1 MKSREVNKSTIFY
14 KEGKTMADK
23 YSELGREIYANI
35 GGPNN
40 VKSMYNCMTR
50 LRIKIRDNSKV
61 DIQGLKDIDGV
72 LGVVNADTL
81 EIVLGSG
88 VNAKVAQDMVS
99 QVGVKENEEF
109 PTSTYQSEK
118 SEVQA
123 KAAEVHAQHKAQ
135 LKQTWW
141 RKALGHISAIFIPL
155 IPAFIGAGLIS
166 GVAGILRNMLTA
178 KMLPGSWNLGVTILS
193 MIASALFAYLNIYVG
208 INTAKEFGATPALG
222 GIIGGVVL
230 LPGIAAPVTIPNVLD
245 GKPLAAGQG
254 GIIGVLL
261 AVWLLSYVEKWFH
274 KHIPDSVDI
283 IFTPF
288 FTVLIMGL
296 FTVFAIMPIAG
307 WISNSLVGGI
317 NWVLDVGG
325 PVAGFI
331 LGLFF
336 LPMVMLGLHQILTPI
351 HLSMIQKM
359 GYTPLLPILAMAGA
373 GQVGAAIALWAKCR
387 KNKDLVRLIK
397 GALPVGIL
405 GVGEPLI
412 YGVTLPLG
420 RPFITACV
428 GGGIGG
434 AVVAAF
440 GHVGSIAIGPSGV
453 ALIPLI
459 ANNMWWAYCIGLLSA
474 YAGGFV
480 ATYFW
485 GVPKDAIKGKVENPT
500 PEVSERRAAEKHADN
515 LNMPSEKV
523 EISFEA
529 PVSGDLEKIEE
540 VKDDVFSQKMLGDG
554 FAIDPSN
561 GTVVAPVD
569 GKIDTVMNTKHAI
582 TLKTSKG
589 NLDVLMHLGLDT
601 VELKGAP
608 FEIDVKPGDLVNA
621 GEKIGTMD
629 IAAIKKAG
637 KDPVVL
643 TIIAN
648 MDHIDQVSKVEDS
661 PVKAGQVVFKA
672 MTK

>member
-1 MKSREVNKSTIFY
+1 
-14 KEGKTMADK
+14 MADK
-23 YSELGREIYANI
+23 YSTLGREIYANI

-40 VKSMYNCMTR
+40 VESMYHCMTR

-61 DIQGLKDIDGV
+61 DIAGLKNIDGV
-72 LGVVNADTL
+72 LGVVDADTL

-109 PTSTYQSEK
+109 PTNVTNDYQSEK
-118 SEVQA
+118 YEVQA

-166 GVAGILRNMLTA
+166 GVAGILKNMLTV
-178 KMLPGSWNLGVTILS
+178 KMLPASWALGVTILS
-193 MIASALFAYLNIYVG
+193 MISSALFSYLNIYVG
-208 INTAKEFGATPALG
+208 INTAKEFGATPGLG

-230 LPGIAAPVTIPNVLD
+230 LPGIVAPVTIPNFLD

-254 GIIGVLL
+254 GIIGVLF
-261 AVWLLSYVEKWFH
+261 AVWILSYVEKWFH
-274 KHIPDSVDI
+274 KHIADSVDI

-288 FTVLIMGL
+288 LTVLIMGL
-296 FTVFAIMPIAG
+296 FTVFVVMPIAG
-307 WISNSLVGGI
+307 WISNSLVGAI
-317 NWVLDVGG
+317 NWVLNVGG
-325 PVAGFI
+325 PVAGFL

-351 HLSMIQKM
+351 HLEMIQKM

-373 GQVGAAIALWAKCR
+373 GQVGAAIALWVKCR
-387 KNKDLVRLIK
+387 KNKELVRLIK

-420 RPFITACV
+420 RPFITACI

-434 AVVAAF
+434 AVVASF
-440 GHVGSIAIGPSGV
+440 GHVGAIAIGPSGV

-459 ANNMWWAYCIGLLSA
+459 ANNMWWGYVIGLLCA

-485 GVPKDAIKGKVENPT
+485 GVPKTAMEGEVKQPT
-500 PEVSERRAAEKHADN
+500 QAVKERRNAEAKADN

-523 EISFEA
+523 EVAFEA
-529 PVSGDLEKIEE
+529 PVTGKFQKLED
-540 VKDDVFSQKMLGDG
+540 VKDDVFSKKMLGDG

-561 GTVVAPVD
+561 GKIVAPVD
-569 GKIDTVMNTKHAI
+569 GTIDSVMDTKHAV
-582 TLKTSKG
+582 TLKTNKG
-589 NLDVLMHLGLDT
+589 HLDVLMHLGLDT
-601 VELKGAP
+601 VELKGKP
-608 FEIDVKPGDLVNA
+608 FIINVKPGDKVKA
-621 GEKIGTMD
+621 GTQIGSMD
-629 IAAIKKAG
+629 IKAIKEAG
-637 KDPVVL
+637 KEPVVL

-648 MDHIDQVSKVEDS
+648 MDHVDHVVRMSDGEVE
-661 PVKAGQVVFKA
+661 AGKDVFHVV
-672 MTK
+672 TK

>member
-1 MKSREVNKSTIFY
+1 
-14 KEGKTMADK
+14 MADK
-23 YSELGREIYANI
+23 YSTLGREIYANI

-40 VKSMYNCMTR
+40 VESMYHCMTR

-61 DIQGLKDIDGV
+61 DIAGLKNIDGV
-72 LGVVNADTL
+72 LGVVDADTL

-109 PTSTYQSEK
+109 PTNVTNDYQSEK
-118 SEVQA
+118 SEVQS
-123 KAAEVHAQHKAQ
+123 KAAEVHAQHKAK

-166 GVAGILRNMLTA
+166 GVAGILKNMLTV
-178 KMLPGSWNLGVTILS
+178 KMFPASWALGVTILS
-193 MIASALFAYLNIYVG
+193 MISSALFSYLNIYVG
-208 INTAKEFGATPALG
+208 INTAKEFGATPGLG

-230 LPGIAAPVTIPNVLD
+230 LPGIVAPVTIPNFLD

-254 GIIGVLL
+254 GIIGVLF
-261 AVWLLSYVEKWFH
+261 AVWILSYVEKWFH
-274 KHIPDSVDI
+274 KHIADSVDI

-288 FTVLIMGL
+288 LTVLIMGL
-296 FTVFAIMPIAG
+296 FTVFVVMPIAG
-307 WISNSLVGGI
+307 WISNSLVGAI
-317 NWVLDVGG
+317 NWVLNVGG
-325 PVAGFI
+325 PVAGFL

-351 HLSMIQKM
+351 HLEMIQKI

-373 GQVGAAIALWAKCR
+373 GQVGAAIALWVKCR
-387 KNKDLVRLIK
+387 KNKELVRLIK

-420 RPFITACV
+420 RPFITACI

-434 AVVAAF
+434 AVVASF
-440 GHVGSIAIGPSGV
+440 GHVGAIAIGPSGV

-459 ANNMWWAYCIGLLSA
+459 ANNMWWGYVIGLLCA

-485 GVPKDAIKGKVENPT
+485 GVPKTAMEGEVKKPT
-500 PEVSERRAAEKHADN
+500 QAVKERRNAETKADN
-515 LNMPSEKV
+515 LNMHSEKV
-523 EISFEA
+523 EVAFEA
-529 PVSGDLEKIEE
+529 PVTGKLQKLED
-540 VKDDVFSQKMLGDG
+540 VKDDVFSKKMLGDG

-561 GTVVAPVD
+561 GKIVAPVD
-569 GKIDTVMNTKHAI
+569 GTIDSVMDTKHAI
-582 TLKTSKG
+582 TLKTNKG
-589 NLDVLMHLGLDT
+589 HLDVLMHLGLDT
-601 VELKGAP
+601 VELKGKP
-608 FEIDVKPGDLVNA
+608 FIINVKPGDKVKA
-621 GEKIGTMD
+621 GTQIGSMD
-629 IAAIKKAG
+629 IKAIKEAG
-637 KDPVVL
+637 KEPVVL

-648 MDHIDQVSKVEDS
+648 MDYVDHVVRMSDGEVE
-661 PVKAGQVVFKA
+661 AGKDVFHVI
-672 MTK
+672 TK

>member
-1 MKSREVNKSTIFY
+1 
-14 KEGKTMADK
+14 MADK
-23 YSELGREIYANI
+23 YSTLGREIYANI

-40 VKSMYNCMTR
+40 VESMYHCMTR

-61 DIQGLKDIDGV
+61 DIAGLKNIDGV
-72 LGVVNADTL
+72 LGVVDADTL

-99 QVGVKENEEF
+99 QVGVKEDEEF
-109 PTSTYQSEK
+109 PTNVTNDYQSEK

-141 RKALGHISAIFIPL
+141 RKALDHISAIFIPL

-166 GVAGILRNMLTA
+166 GVAGILKNMLTV
-178 KMLPGSWNLGVTILS
+178 KMFPASWALGVTILS
-193 MIASALFAYLNIYVG
+193 MISSALFSYLNIYVG
-208 INTAKEFGATPALG
+208 INTAKEFGATPGLG

-230 LPGIAAPVTIPNVLD
+230 LPGIVAPVTIPNFLD

-254 GIIGVLL
+254 GIIGVLF
-261 AVWLLSYVEKWFH
+261 AVWILSYVEKWFH
-274 KHIPDSVDI
+274 KHIADSVDI

-288 FTVLIMGL
+288 LTVLIMGL
-296 FTVFAIMPIAG
+296 FTVFVVMPIAG
-307 WISNSLVGGI
+307 WISNSLVGAI
-317 NWVLDVGG
+317 NWVLNVGG
-325 PVAGFI
+325 PVAGFL

-351 HLSMIQKM
+351 HLEMIQKI

-373 GQVGAAIALWAKCR
+373 GQVGAAIALWVKCR
-387 KNKDLVRLIK
+387 KNKELVRLIK

-420 RPFITACV
+420 RPFITACI

-434 AVVAAF
+434 AAVASF
-440 GHVGSIAIGPSGV
+440 GHVGAIAIGPSGV

-459 ANNMWWAYCIGLLSA
+459 ANNMWWGYVIGLLCA

-485 GVPKDAIKGKVENPT
+485 GVPKTAMEGEVKKPT
-500 PEVSERRAAEKHADN
+500 QAVKERRNAETKADN

-523 EISFEA
+523 EVAFEA
-529 PVSGDLEKIEE
+529 PVTGKLQKLED
-540 VKDDVFSQKMLGDG
+540 VKDDVFSKKMLGDG

-561 GTVVAPVD
+561 GKIVAPVD
-569 GKIDTVMNTKHAI
+569 GTIDSVMDTKHAI
-582 TLKTSKG
+582 TLKTNKG
-589 NLDVLMHLGLDT
+589 HLDVLMHLGLDT
-601 VELKGAP
+601 VELKGKP
-608 FEIDVKPGDLVNA
+608 FIINVKPGDKVKA
-621 GEKIGTMD
+621 GTQIGSMD
-629 IAAIKKAG
+629 IKAIKEAG
-637 KDPVVL
+637 KEPVVL

-648 MDHIDQVSKVEDS
+648 MDYVDHVVRMSDGEVE
-661 PVKAGQVVFKA
+661 AGKDVFHVI
-672 MTK
+672 TK

>member
-1 MKSREVNKSTIFY
+1 
-14 KEGKTMADK
+14 MADK
-23 YSELGREIYANI
+23 YSTLGREIYANI

-40 VKSMYNCMTR
+40 VESMYHCMTR

-61 DIQGLKDIDGV
+61 DIAGLKNIDGV
-72 LGVVNADTL
+72 LGVVDADTL

-99 QVGVKENEEF
+99 QVGVKEDEKF
-109 PTSTYQSEK
+109 PTNVTNDYQSEK

-141 RKALGHISAIFIPL
+141 RKALDHISAIFIPL

-166 GVAGILRNMLTA
+166 GVAGILKNMLTV
-178 KMLPGSWNLGVTILS
+178 KMFPASWALGVTILS
-193 MIASALFAYLNIYVG
+193 MISSALFSYLNIYVG
-208 INTAKEFGATPALG
+208 INTAKEFGATPGLG

-230 LPGIAAPVTIPNVLD
+230 LPGIVAPVTIPNFLD

-254 GIIGVLL
+254 GIIGVLF
-261 AVWLLSYVEKWFH
+261 AVWILSYVEKWFH
-274 KHIPDSVDI
+274 KHIADSVDI

-288 FTVLIMGL
+288 LTVLIMGL
-296 FTVFAIMPIAG
+296 FTVFVVMPIAG
-307 WISNSLVGGI
+307 WISNSLVGAI
-317 NWVLDVGG
+317 NWVLNVGG
-325 PVAGFI
+325 PVAGFL

-351 HLSMIQKM
+351 HLEMIQKI

-373 GQVGAAIALWAKCR
+373 GQVGAAIALWVKCR
-387 KNKDLVRLIK
+387 KNKELVRLIK

-420 RPFITACV
+420 RPFITACI

-434 AVVAAF
+434 AVVASF
-440 GHVGSIAIGPSGV
+440 GHVGAIAIGPSGV

-459 ANNMWWAYCIGLLSA
+459 ANNMWWGYVIGLLCA

-485 GVPKDAIKGKVENPT
+485 GVPKTAMEGEVKKPT
-500 PEVSERRAAEKHADN
+500 QAVKERRNAETKADN
-515 LNMPSEKV
+515 LNMHSEKV
-523 EISFEA
+523 EVAFEA
-529 PVSGDLEKIEE
+529 PVTGKLQKLED
-540 VKDDVFSQKMLGDG
+540 VKDDVFSKKMLGDG

-561 GTVVAPVD
+561 GKIVAPVD
-569 GKIDTVMNTKHAI
+569 GTIDSVMDTKHAI
-582 TLKTSKG
+582 TLKTNKG
-589 NLDVLMHLGLDT
+589 HLDVLMHLGLDT
-601 VELKGAP
+601 VELKGKP
-608 FEIDVKPGDLVNA
+608 FIINVKPGDKVKT
-621 GEKIGTMD
+621 GTQIGSMD
-629 IAAIKKAG
+629 IKAIKEAG
-637 KDPVVL
+637 KEPVVL

-648 MDHIDQVSKVEDS
+648 MDYVDHVVRMSDGEVE
-661 PVKAGQVVFKA
+661 AGKDVFHVI
-672 MTK
+672 TK

>member
-1 MKSREVNKSTIFY
+1 
-14 KEGKTMADK
+14 MADK
-23 YSELGREIYANI
+23 YSTLGREIYANI

-40 VKSMYNCMTR
+40 VESMYHCMTR

-61 DIQGLKDIDGV
+61 DIAGLKNIDGV
-72 LGVVNADTL
+72 LGVVDADTL

-109 PTSTYQSEK
+109 PTNVTNDYQSEK

-166 GVAGILRNMLTA
+166 GVAGILKNMLTV
-178 KMLPGSWNLGVTILS
+178 KMLPASWALGVTILS
-193 MIASALFAYLNIYVG
+193 MISSALFSYLNIYVG
-208 INTAKEFGATPALG
+208 INTAKEFGATPGLG

-230 LPGIAAPVTIPNVLD
+230 LPGIVAPVTIPNFLD

-254 GIIGVLL
+254 GIIGVLF
-261 AVWLLSYVEKWFH
+261 AVWILSYVEKWFH
-274 KHIPDSVDI
+274 KHIADSVDI

-288 FTVLIMGL
+288 LTVLIMGL
-296 FTVFAIMPIAG
+296 FTVFVVMPIAG
-307 WISNSLVGGI
+307 WISNSLVGAI
-317 NWVLDVGG
+317 NWVLNVGG
-325 PVAGFI
+325 PVAGFL

-351 HLSMIQKM
+351 HLEMIQKI

-373 GQVGAAIALWAKCR
+373 GQVGAAIALWVKCR
-387 KNKDLVRLIK
+387 KNKELVRLIK

-420 RPFITACV
+420 RPFITACI

-434 AVVAAF
+434 AVVASF
-440 GHVGSIAIGPSGV
+440 GHVGAIAIGPSGV

-459 ANNMWWAYCIGLLSA
+459 ANNMWWGYVIGLLCA

-485 GVPKDAIKGKVENPT
+485 GVPKTAMEGEVKKPT
-500 PEVSERRAAEKHADN
+500 QAVKEKRRNAETKADN

-523 EISFEA
+523 EVAFEA
-529 PVSGDLEKIEE
+529 PVTGKLQKLED
-540 VKDDVFSQKMLGDG
+540 VKDDVFSKKMLGDG

-561 GTVVAPVD
+561 GKIVAPVD
-569 GKIDTVMNTKHAI
+569 GTIDSVMDTKHAI
-582 TLKTSKG
+582 TLKTNKG
-589 NLDVLMHLGLDT
+589 HLDVLMHLGLDT
-601 VELKGAP
+601 VELKGKP
-608 FEIDVKPGDLVNA
+608 FIINVKPGDKVKA
-621 GEKIGTMD
+621 GTQIGSMD
-629 IAAIKKAG
+629 IKAIKEAG
-637 KDPVVL
+637 KEPVVL

-648 MDHIDQVSKVEDS
+648 MDHVDHVVRMSDGEVE
-661 PVKAGQVVFKA
+661 AGKDVFHVI
-672 MTK
+672 TK

>member
-1 MKSREVNKSTIFY
+1 
-14 KEGKTMADK
+14 MADK
-23 YSELGREIYANI
+23 YSTLGQEIYANI

-40 VKSMYNCMTR
+40 VESMYHCMTR

-61 DIQGLKDIDGV
+61 DIAGLKNIDGV
-72 LGVVNADTL
+72 LGVVDADTL

-109 PTSTYQSEK
+109 PTNVTSDYQSEK

-166 GVAGILRNMLTA
+166 GVAGILKNMLTV
-178 KMLPGSWNLGVTILS
+178 KMLPASWALGVTILS
-193 MIASALFAYLNIYVG
+193 MISSALFSYLNIYVG
-208 INTAKEFGATPALG
+208 INTAKEFGATPGLG

-230 LPGIAAPVTIPNVLD
+230 LPGIVAPVTIPNFLD

-254 GIIGVLL
+254 GIIGVLF
-261 AVWLLSYVEKWFH
+261 AVWILSYVEKWFH
-274 KHIPDSVDI
+274 KHIADSVDI

-288 FTVLIMGL
+288 LTVLIMGL
-296 FTVFAIMPIAG
+296 FTVFVVMPIAG
-307 WISNSLVGGI
+307 WISNSLVGAI
-317 NWVLDVGG
+317 NWVLNVGG
-325 PVAGFI
+325 PVAGFL

-351 HLSMIQKM
+351 HLEMIQKM

-373 GQVGAAIALWAKCR
+373 GQVGAAIALWVKCR
-387 KNKDLVRLIK
+387 KNKELVRLIK

-420 RPFITACV
+420 RPFITACI

-434 AVVAAF
+434 AVVASF
-440 GHVGSIAIGPSGV
+440 GHVGAIAIGPSGV

-459 ANNMWWAYCIGLLSA
+459 ANNMWWGYVIGLLCA

-485 GVPKDAIKGKVENPT
+485 GVPKTAMEGEVKQPTQAVE
-500 PEVSERRAAEKHADN
+500 ERRNTEAKADN

-523 EISFEA
+523 EVTFEA
-529 PVSGDLEKIEE
+529 PVTGKLQKLED
-540 VKDDVFSQKMLGDG
+540 VKDDVFSKKMLGDG

-561 GTVVAPVD
+561 GKIIAPID
-569 GKIDTVMNTKHAI
+569 GTIDSVMDTKHAI
-582 TLKTSKG
+582 TLKTNKG
-589 NLDVLMHLGLDT
+589 HLDVLMHLGLDT
-601 VELKGAP
+601 VELKGKP
-608 FEIDVKPGDLVNA
+608 FIINVKPGHKVKA
-621 GEKIGTMD
+621 GTQIGSMD
-629 IAAIKKAG
+629 IKAIKEAG
-637 KDPVVL
+637 KEPVVL

-648 MDHIDQVSKVEDS
+648 MDHVDHVVRMSDGEVE
-661 PVKAGQVVFKA
+661 AGKDVFHVI
-672 MTK
+672 TK

>member
-1 MKSREVNKSTIFY
+1 
-14 KEGKTMADK
+14 MADK
-23 YSELGREIYANI
+23 YSTLGQEIYANI

-40 VKSMYNCMTR
+40 VESMYHCMTR

-61 DIQGLKDIDGV
+61 DIAGLKNIDGV
-72 LGVVNADTL
+72 LGVVDADTL

-109 PTSTYQSEK
+109 PTNVTNDYQSEK

-166 GVAGILRNMLTA
+166 GVAGILKNMLTV
-178 KMLPGSWNLGVTILS
+178 KMLPASWALGVTILS
-193 MIASALFAYLNIYVG
+193 MISSALFSYLNIYVG
-208 INTAKEFGATPALG
+208 INTAKEFGATPGLG

-230 LPGIAAPVTIPNVLD
+230 LPGIVAPVTIPNFLD

-254 GIIGVLL
+254 GIIGVLF
-261 AVWLLSYVEKWFH
+261 AVWILSYVEKWFH
-274 KHIPDSVDI
+274 KHIADSVDI

-288 FTVLIMGL
+288 LTVLIMGL
-296 FTVFAIMPIAG
+296 FTVFVVMPIAG
-307 WISNSLVGGI
+307 WISNSLVGAI
-317 NWVLDVGG
+317 NWVLNVGG
-325 PVAGFI
+325 PVAGFL

-351 HLSMIQKM
+351 HLEMIQKM

-373 GQVGAAIALWAKCR
+373 GQVGAAIALWVKCR
-387 KNKDLVRLIK
+387 KNKELVRLIK

-420 RPFITACV
+420 RPFITACI

-434 AVVAAF
+434 AVVASF
-440 GHVGSIAIGPSGV
+440 GHVGAIAIGPSGV

-459 ANNMWWAYCIGLLSA
+459 ANNMWWGYVIGLLCA

-485 GVPKDAIKGKVENPT
+485 GVPKTAMEGEVKQPTQAVE
-500 PEVSERRAAEKHADN
+500 ERRNTEAKADN

-523 EISFEA
+523 EVTFEA
-529 PVSGDLEKIEE
+529 PVTGKLQKLED
-540 VKDDVFSQKMLGDG
+540 VKDDVFSKKMLGDG

-561 GTVVAPVD
+561 GKIIAPID
-569 GKIDTVMNTKHAI
+569 GTIDSVMDTKHAI
-582 TLKTSKG
+582 TLKTNKG
-589 NLDVLMHLGLDT
+589 HLDVLMHLGLDT
-601 VELKGAP
+601 VELKGKP
-608 FEIDVKPGDLVNA
+608 FIINVKPGDKVKA
-621 GEKIGTMD
+621 GTQIGPMD
-629 IAAIKKAG
+629 IKAIKEAG
-637 KDPVVL
+637 KEPVVL

-648 MDHIDQVSKVEDS
+648 MDHVDHVVRMSDGEVE
-661 PVKAGQVVFKA
+661 AGKDVFHVV
-672 MTK
+672 TK

>member
-1 MKSREVNKSTIFY
+1 
-14 KEGKTMADK
+14 MADK
-23 YSELGREIYANI
+23 YSTLGREIYANI

-40 VKSMYNCMTR
+40 VESMYHCMTR

-61 DIQGLKDIDGV
+61 DIAGLKNIDGV
-72 LGVVNADTL
+72 LGVVDADTL

-109 PTSTYQSEK
+109 PTNVTNDYQSEK

-166 GVAGILRNMLTA
+166 GVAGILKNMLTV
-178 KMLPGSWNLGVTILS
+178 KMLPASWALGVTILS
-193 MIASALFAYLNIYVG
+193 MISSALFSYLNIYVG
-208 INTAKEFGATPALG
+208 INTAKEFGATPGLG

-230 LPGIAAPVTIPNVLD
+230 LPGIVAPVTIPNFLD

-254 GIIGVLL
+254 GIIGVLF
-261 AVWLLSYVEKWFH
+261 AVWILSYVEKWFH
-274 KHIPDSVDI
+274 KHIADSVDI

-288 FTVLIMGL
+288 LTVLIMGL
-296 FTVFAIMPIAG
+296 FTVFVVMPIAG
-307 WISNSLVGGI
+307 WISNSLVGAI
-317 NWVLDVGG
+317 NWVLNVGG
-325 PVAGFI
+325 PVAGFL

-351 HLSMIQKM
+351 HLEMIQKI

-373 GQVGAAIALWAKCR
+373 GQVGAAIALWVKCR
-387 KNKDLVRLIK
+387 KNKELVRLIK

-420 RPFITACV
+420 RPFITACI

-434 AVVAAF
+434 AVVASF
-440 GHVGSIAIGPSGV
+440 GHVGAIAIGPSGV

-459 ANNMWWAYCIGLLSA
+459 ANNMWWGYVIGLLCA

-485 GVPKDAIKGKVENPT
+485 GVPKTAMEGEVKKPT
-500 PEVSERRAAEKHADN
+500 QAVKEKRRNAETKADN

-523 EISFEA
+523 EVAFEA
-529 PVSGDLEKIEE
+529 PVTGKLQKLED
-540 VKDDVFSQKMLGDG
+540 VKDDVFSKKMLGDG

-561 GTVVAPVD
+561 GKIVAPVD
-569 GKIDTVMNTKHAI
+569 GIIDSVMDTKHAI
-582 TLKTSKG
+582 TLKTNKG
-589 NLDVLMHLGLDT
+589 HLDVLMHLGLDT
-601 VELKGAP
+601 VELKGKP
-608 FEIDVKPGDLVNA
+608 FIINVKPGDKVKA
-621 GEKIGTMD
+621 GTQIGSMD
-629 IAAIKKAG
+629 IKAIKEAG
-637 KDPVVL
+637 KEPVVL

-648 MDHIDQVSKVEDS
+648 MDHVDHVVRMSDGEVE
-661 PVKAGQVVFKA
+661 AGKDVFHVI
-672 MTK
+672 TK

>member
-1 MKSREVNKSTIFY
+1 
-14 KEGKTMADK
+14 MADK
-23 YSELGREIYANI
+23 YSTLGREIYANI

-40 VKSMYNCMTR
+40 VESMYHCMTR

-61 DIQGLKDIDGV
+61 DIAGLKNIDGV
-72 LGVVNADTL
+72 LGVVDADTL

-109 PTSTYQSEK
+109 PTNVTNDYQSEK

-141 RKALGHISAIFIPL
+141 RKALVHISAIFIPL

-166 GVAGILRNMLTA
+166 GVAGILKNMLTV
-178 KMLPGSWNLGVTILS
+178 KVLPASWALGVTILS
-193 MIASALFAYLNIYVG
+193 MISSALFSYLNIYVG
-208 INTAKEFGATPALG
+208 INTAKEFGATPGLG

-230 LPGIAAPVTIPNVLD
+230 LPGIVAPVTIPNFLD

-254 GIIGVLL
+254 GIIGVLF
-261 AVWLLSYVEKWFH
+261 AVWILSYVEKWFH
-274 KHIPDSVDI
+274 KHIADSVDI

-288 FTVLIMGL
+288 LTVLIMGL
-296 FTVFAIMPIAG
+296 FTVFVVMPIAG
-307 WISNSLVGGI
+307 WISNSLVGAI
-317 NWVLDVGG
+317 NWVLNVGG
-325 PVAGFI
+325 PVAGFL

-351 HLSMIQKM
+351 HLEMIQKI

-373 GQVGAAIALWAKCR
+373 GQVGAAIALWVKCR
-387 KNKDLVRLIK
+387 KNKELVRLIK

-420 RPFITACV
+420 RPFITACI

-434 AVVAAF
+434 AVVASF
-440 GHVGSIAIGPSGV
+440 GHVGAIAIGPSGV

-459 ANNMWWAYCIGLLSA
+459 ANNMWWGYVIGLLCA

-485 GVPKDAIKGKVENPT
+485 GVPKTAMEGEVKKPT
-500 PEVSERRAAEKHADN
+500 QAVKERRNAETKADN

-523 EISFEA
+523 EVAFEA
-529 PVSGDLEKIEE
+529 PVTGKLQKLED
-540 VKDDVFSQKMLGDG
+540 VKDDVFSKKILGDG

-561 GTVVAPVD
+561 GKIVAPVD
-569 GKIDTVMNTKHAI
+569 GTIDSVMDTKHAI
-582 TLKTSKG
+582 TLKTNKG
-589 NLDVLMHLGLDT
+589 HLDVLMHLGLDT
-601 VELKGAP
+601 VELKGKP
-608 FEIDVKPGDLVNA
+608 FIINVKPGDKVKA
-621 GEKIGTMD
+621 GTQIGSMD
-629 IAAIKKAG
+629 IKAIKEAG
-637 KDPVVL
+637 KEPVVL

-648 MDHIDQVSKVEDS
+648 MDHVDHVVRMSDGEVE
-661 PVKAGQVVFKA
+661 AGKDVFHVI
-672 MTK
+672 TK

>member
-1 MKSREVNKSTIFY
+1 
-14 KEGKTMADK
+14 MADK
-23 YSELGREIYANI
+23 YSTLGQEIYANI

-40 VKSMYNCMTR
+40 VESMYHCMTR

-61 DIQGLKDIDGV
+61 DIAGLKNIDGV
-72 LGVVNADTL
+72 LGVVDADTL

-109 PTSTYQSEK
+109 PTNVTNDYQSEK

-155 IPAFIGAGLIS
+155 IPSFIGAGLIS
-166 GVAGILRNMLTA
+166 GVAGILKNMLTV
-178 KMLPGSWNLGVTILS
+178 KMLPASWALGVTILS
-193 MIASALFAYLNIYVG
+193 MISSALFSYLNIYVG
-208 INTAKEFGATPALG
+208 INTAKEFGATPGLG

-230 LPGIAAPVTIPNVLD
+230 LPGIVAPVTIPNFLD

-254 GIIGVLL
+254 GIIGVLF
-261 AVWLLSYVEKWFH
+261 AVWILSYVEKWFH
-274 KHIPDSVDI
+274 KHIADSVDI

-288 FTVLIMGL
+288 LTVLIMGL
-296 FTVFAIMPIAG
+296 FTVFVVMPIAG
-307 WISNSLVGGI
+307 WISNSLVGAI
-317 NWVLDVGG
+317 NWVLNVGG
-325 PVAGFI
+325 PVAGFL

-351 HLSMIQKM
+351 HLEMIQKM

-373 GQVGAAIALWAKCR
+373 GQVGAAIALWVKCR
-387 KNKDLVRLIK
+387 KNKELVRLIK

-420 RPFITACV
+420 RPFITACI

-434 AVVAAF
+434 AVVASF
-440 GHVGSIAIGPSGV
+440 GHVGAIAIGPSGV

-459 ANNMWWAYCIGLLSA
+459 ANNMWWGYVIGLLCA

-485 GVPKDAIKGKVENPT
+485 GVPKTAMEGEVKQPTQAVE
-500 PEVSERRAAEKHADN
+500 ERRNTEAKADN

-523 EISFEA
+523 EVTFEA
-529 PVSGDLEKIEE
+529 PVTGKLQKLED
-540 VKDDVFSQKMLGDG
+540 VKDDVFSKKMLGDG

-561 GTVVAPVD
+561 GKIIAPID
-569 GKIDTVMNTKHAI
+569 GTIDSVMDTKHAI
-582 TLKTSKG
+582 TLKTNKG
-589 NLDVLMHLGLDT
+589 HLDVLMHLGLDT
-601 VELKGAP
+601 VELKGKP
-608 FEIDVKPGDLVNA
+608 FIINVKPGDKVKA
-621 GEKIGTMD
+621 GTQIGSMD
-629 IAAIKKAG
+629 IKAIKEAG
-637 KDPVVL
+637 KEPVVL

-648 MDHIDQVSKVEDS
+648 MDHVDHVVRMSDGEVE
-661 PVKAGQVVFKA
+661 AGKDVFHVV
-672 MTK
+672 TK

>member
-1 MKSREVNKSTIFY
+1 
-14 KEGKTMADK
+14 MADK
-23 YSELGREIYANI
+23 YSTLGQEIYANI

-40 VKSMYNCMTR
+40 VESMYHCMTR

-61 DIQGLKDIDGV
+61 DIAGLKNIDGV
-72 LGVVNADTL
+72 LGVVDADTL

-109 PTSTYQSEK
+109 PTNVTNDYQSEK

-166 GVAGILRNMLTA
+166 GVAGILKNMLTV
-178 KMLPGSWNLGVTILS
+178 KMLPASWALGVTILS
-193 MIASALFAYLNIYVG
+193 MISSALFSYLNIYVG
-208 INTAKEFGATPALG
+208 INTAKEFGATPGLG

-230 LPGIAAPVTIPNVLD
+230 LPGIVAPVTIPNFLD

-254 GIIGVLL
+254 GIIGVLF
-261 AVWLLSYVEKWFH
+261 AVWILSYVEKWFH
-274 KHIPDSVDI
+274 KHIADSVDI

-288 FTVLIMGL
+288 LTVLIMGL
-296 FTVFAIMPIAG
+296 FTSFVVMPIAR
-307 WISNSLVGGI
+307 WISNSLVGAI
-317 NWVLDVGG
+317 NWVLNVGG
-325 PVAGFI
+325 PVAGFL

-351 HLSMIQKM
+351 HLEMIQKM

-373 GQVGAAIALWAKCR
+373 GQVGAAIALWVKCR
-387 KNKDLVRLIK
+387 KNKELVRLIK

-420 RPFITACV
+420 RPFITACI

-434 AVVAAF
+434 AVVASF
-440 GHVGSIAIGPSGV
+440 GHVGAIAIGPSGV

-459 ANNMWWAYCIGLLSA
+459 ANNMWWGYVIGLLCA

-485 GVPKDAIKGKVENPT
+485 GVPKTAMEGEVKQPTQAVE
-500 PEVSERRAAEKHADN
+500 ERRNTEAKADN

-523 EISFEA
+523 EVTFEA
-529 PVSGDLEKIEE
+529 PVTGKLQKLED
-540 VKDDVFSQKMLGDG
+540 VKDDVFSKKMLGDG

-561 GTVVAPVD
+561 GKIIAPID
-569 GKIDTVMNTKHAI
+569 GTIDSVMDTKHAI
-582 TLKTSKG
+582 TLKTNKG
-589 NLDVLMHLGLDT
+589 HLDVLMHLGLDT
-601 VELKGAP
+601 VELKGKP
-608 FEIDVKPGDLVNA
+608 FIINVKPGDKVKA
-621 GEKIGTMD
+621 GTQIGSMD
-629 IAAIKKAG
+629 IKAIKEAG
-637 KDPVVL
+637 KEPVVL

-648 MDHIDQVSKVEDS
+648 MDHVDHVVRMSDGEVE
-661 PVKAGQVVFKA
+661 AGKDVFHVV
-672 MTK
+672 TK

>member
-1 MKSREVNKSTIFY
+1 M
-14 KEGKTMADK
+14 MADK
-23 YSELGREIYANI
+23 YSTLGQEIYANI

-40 VKSMYNCMTR
+40 VESMYHCMTR

-61 DIQGLKDIDGV
+61 DIAGLKNIDGV
-72 LGVVNADTL
+72 LGVVDADTL

-109 PTSTYQSEK
+109 PTNVTNDYQSEK

-166 GVAGILRNMLTA
+166 GVAGILKNMLTV
-178 KMLPGSWNLGVTILS
+178 KMLPASWALGVTILS
-193 MIASALFAYLNIYVG
+193 MISSALFSYLNIYVG
-208 INTAKEFGATPALG
+208 INTAKEFGATPGLG

-230 LPGIAAPVTIPNVLD
+230 LPGIVAPVTIPNFLD

-254 GIIGVLL
+254 GIIGVLF
-261 AVWLLSYVEKWFH
+261 AVWILSYVEKWFH
-274 KHIPDSVDI
+274 KHIADSVDI

-288 FTVLIMGL
+288 LTVLIMGL
-296 FTVFAIMPIAG
+296 FTVFVVMPIAG
-307 WISNSLVGGI
+307 WISNSLVGAI
-317 NWVLDVGG
+317 NWVLNVGG
-325 PVAGFI
+325 PVAGFL

-351 HLSMIQKM
+351 HLEMIQKM

-373 GQVGAAIALWAKCR
+373 GQVGAAIALWVKCR
-387 KNKDLVRLIK
+387 KNKELVRLIK

-420 RPFITACV
+420 RPFITACI

-434 AVVAAF
+434 AVVASF
-440 GHVGSIAIGPSGV
+440 GHVGAIAIGPSGV

-459 ANNMWWAYCIGLLSA
+459 ANNMWWGYVIGLLCA

-485 GVPKDAIKGKVENPT
+485 GVPKTAMEGEVKQPTQAVE
-500 PEVSERRAAEKHADN
+500 ERRNTESKADN

-523 EISFEA
+523 EVTFEA
-529 PVSGDLEKIEE
+529 PVTGKLQKLED
-540 VKDDVFSQKMLGDG
+540 VKDDVFSKKMLGDG

-561 GTVVAPVD
+561 GKIIAPID
-569 GKIDTVMNTKHAI
+569 GTIDSVMDTKHAI
-582 TLKTSKG
+582 TLKTNKG
-589 NLDVLMHLGLDT
+589 HLDVLMHLGLDT
-601 VELKGAP
+601 VELKGKP
-608 FEIDVKPGDLVNA
+608 FIINVKPGDKVKA
-621 GEKIGTMD
+621 GTQIGSMD
-629 IAAIKKAG
+629 IKAIKEAG
-637 KDPVVL
+637 KEPVVL

-648 MDHIDQVSKVEDS
+648 MDHVDHVVRMSDGEVE
-661 PVKAGQVVFKA
+661 AGKDVFHVV
-672 MTK
+672 TK

>member
-1 MKSREVNKSTIFY
+1 M
-14 KEGKTMADK
+14 MADK
-23 YSELGREIYANI
+23 YSTLGREIYANI

-40 VKSMYNCMTR
+40 VESMYHCMTR

-61 DIQGLKDIDGV
+61 DIAGLKNIDGV
-72 LGVVNADTL
+72 LGVVDADTL

-99 QVGVKENEEF
+99 QVGVKEDEEF
-109 PTSTYQSEK
+109 PTNVTNDYQSEK

-141 RKALGHISAIFIPL
+141 RKALDHISAIFIPL

-166 GVAGILRNMLTA
+166 GVAGILKNMLTV
-178 KMLPGSWNLGVTILS
+178 KMFPASWALGVTILS
-193 MIASALFAYLNIYVG
+193 MISSALFSYLNIYVG
-208 INTAKEFGATPALG
+208 INTAKEFGATPGLG

-230 LPGIAAPVTIPNVLD
+230 LPGIVAPVTIPNFLD

-254 GIIGVLL
+254 GIIGVLF
-261 AVWLLSYVEKWFH
+261 AVWILSYVEKWFH
-274 KHIPDSVDI
+274 KHIADSVDI

-288 FTVLIMGL
+288 LTVLIMGL
-296 FTVFAIMPIAG
+296 FTVFVVMPIAG
-307 WISNSLVGGI
+307 WISNSLVGAI
-317 NWVLDVGG
+317 NWVLNVGG
-325 PVAGFI
+325 PVAGFL

-351 HLSMIQKM
+351 HLEMIQKI

-373 GQVGAAIALWAKCR
+373 GQVGAAIALWVKCR
-387 KNKDLVRLIK
+387 KNKELVRLIK

-420 RPFITACV
+420 RPFITACI

-434 AVVAAF
+434 AVVASF
-440 GHVGSIAIGPSGV
+440 GHVGAIAIGPSGV

-459 ANNMWWAYCIGLLSA
+459 ANNMWWGYVIGLLCA

-485 GVPKDAIKGKVENPT
+485 GVPKTAMEGEVKKPT
-500 PEVSERRAAEKHADN
+500 QAVKERRNAETKADN

-523 EISFEA
+523 EVAFEA
-529 PVSGDLEKIEE
+529 PVTGKLQKLED
-540 VKDDVFSQKMLGDG
+540 VKDDVFSKKMLGDG

-561 GTVVAPVD
+561 GKIVAPVD
-569 GKIDTVMNTKHAI
+569 GTINSVMDTKHAI
-582 TLKTSKG
+582 TLKTNKG
-589 NLDVLMHLGLDT
+589 HLDVLMHLGLDT
-601 VELKGAP
+601 VELKGKP
-608 FEIDVKPGDLVNA
+608 FIINVKPGDKVKA
-621 GEKIGTMD
+621 GTQIGSMD
-629 IAAIKKAG
+629 IKAIKEAG
-637 KDPVVL
+637 KEPVVL

-648 MDHIDQVSKVEDS
+648 MDYVDHVVRMSDGEVE
-661 PVKAGQVVFKA
+661 AGKDVFHVI
-672 MTK
+672 TK

>member
-1 MKSREVNKSTIFY
+1 M
-14 KEGKTMADK
+14 MADK
-23 YSELGREIYANI
+23 YSTLGREIYANI

-40 VKSMYNCMTR
+40 VESMYHCMTR

-61 DIQGLKDIDGV
+61 DIAGLKNIDGV
-72 LGVVNADTL
+72 LGVVDADTL

-99 QVGVKENEEF
+99 QVGVKEDEKF
-109 PTSTYQSEK
+109 PTNVTNDYQSEK

-141 RKALGHISAIFIPL
+141 RKALDHISAIFIPL

-166 GVAGILRNMLTA
+166 GVAGILKNMLTV
-178 KMLPGSWNLGVTILS
+178 KMFPASWALGVTILS
-193 MIASALFAYLNIYVG
+193 MISSALFSYLNIYVG
-208 INTAKEFGATPALG
+208 INTAKEFGATPGLG

-230 LPGIAAPVTIPNVLD
+230 LPGIVAPVTIPNFLD

-254 GIIGVLL
+254 GIIGVLF
-261 AVWLLSYVEKWFH
+261 AVWILSYVEKWFH
-274 KHIPDSVDI
+274 KHIADSVDI

-288 FTVLIMGL
+288 LTVLIMGL
-296 FTVFAIMPIAG
+296 FTVFVVMPIAG
-307 WISNSLVGGI
+307 WISNSLVGAI
-317 NWVLDVGG
+317 NWVLNVGG
-325 PVAGFI
+325 PVAGFL

-351 HLSMIQKM
+351 HLEMIQKI

-373 GQVGAAIALWAKCR
+373 GQVGAAIALWVKCR
-387 KNKDLVRLIK
+387 KNKELVRLIK

-420 RPFITACV
+420 RPFITACI

-434 AVVAAF
+434 AVVASF
-440 GHVGSIAIGPSGV
+440 GHVGAIAIGPSGV

-459 ANNMWWAYCIGLLSA
+459 ANNMWWGYVIGLLCA

-485 GVPKDAIKGKVENPT
+485 GVPKTAMEGEVKKPT
-500 PEVSERRAAEKHADN
+500 QAVKERRNAETKADN

-523 EISFEA
+523 EVAFEA
-529 PVSGDLEKIEE
+529 PVTGKLQKLED
-540 VKDDVFSQKMLGDG
+540 VKDDVFSKKMLGDG

-561 GTVVAPVD
+561 GKIVAPVD
-569 GKIDTVMNTKHAI
+569 GTIDSVMDTKHAI
-582 TLKTSKG
+582 TLKTNKG
-589 NLDVLMHLGLDT
+589 HLDVLMHLGLDT
-601 VELKGAP
+601 VELKGKP
-608 FEIDVKPGDLVNA
+608 FIINVKPGDKVKA
-621 GEKIGTMD
+621 GTQIGSMD
-629 IAAIKKAG
+629 IKAIKEAG
-637 KDPVVL
+637 KEPVVL

-648 MDHIDQVSKVEDS
+648 MDYVDHVVRMSDGEVE
-661 PVKAGQVVFKA
+661 AGKDVFHVI
-672 MTK
+672 TK

>member
-1 MKSREVNKSTIFY
+1 
-14 KEGKTMADK
+14 MADK
-23 YSELGREIYANI
+23 YSTLGQEIYANI

-40 VKSMYNCMTR
+40 VESMYHCMTR

-61 DIQGLKDIDGV
+61 DIAGLKNIDGV
-72 LGVVNADTL
+72 LGVVDADTL

-109 PTSTYQSEK
+109 PTNVTNDYQSEK

-166 GVAGILRNMLTA
+166 GVAGILKNMLTV
-178 KMLPGSWNLGVTILS
+178 KMLPASWALGVTILS
-193 MIASALFAYLNIYVG
+193 MISSALFSYLNIYVG
-208 INTAKEFGATPALG
+208 INTAKEFGATPGLG

-230 LPGIAAPVTIPNVLD
+230 LPGIVAPVTIPNFLD

-254 GIIGVLL
+254 GIIGVLF
-261 AVWLLSYVEKWFH
+261 AVWILSYVEKWFH
-274 KHIPDSVDI
+274 KHIADSVDI

-288 FTVLIMGL
+288 LTVLIMGL
-296 FTVFAIMPIAG
+296 FTVFVVMPIAG
-307 WISNSLVGGI
+307 WISNSLVGAI
-317 NWVLDVGG
+317 NWVLNVGG
-325 PVAGFI
+325 PVAGFL

-351 HLSMIQKM
+351 HLEMIQKM

-373 GQVGAAIALWAKCR
+373 GQVGAAIALWVKCR
-387 KNKDLVRLIK
+387 KNKELVRLIK

-420 RPFITACV
+420 RPFITACI

-434 AVVAAF
+434 AVVASF
-440 GHVGSIAIGPSGV
+440 GHVGAIAIGPSGV

-459 ANNMWWAYCIGLLSA
+459 ANNMWWGYVIGLLCA

-485 GVPKDAIKGKVENPT
+485 GVPKTAMEGEVKQPTQAVE
-500 PEVSERRAAEKHADN
+500 ERRNTESKADN

-523 EISFEA
+523 EVTFEA
-529 PVSGDLEKIEE
+529 PVTGKLQKLED
-540 VKDDVFSQKMLGDG
+540 VKDDVFSKKMLGDG

-561 GTVVAPVD
+561 GKIIAPID
-569 GKIDTVMNTKHAI
+569 GTIDSVMDTKHAI
-582 TLKTSKG
+582 TLKTNKG
-589 NLDVLMHLGLDT
+589 HLDVLMHLGLDT
-601 VELKGAP
+601 VELKGKP
-608 FEIDVKPGDLVNA
+608 FIINVKPGDKVKA
-621 GEKIGTMD
+621 GTQIGSMD
-629 IAAIKKAG
+629 IKAIKEAG
-637 KDPVVL
+637 KEPVVL

-648 MDHIDQVSKVEDS
+648 MDHVDHVVRMSDGEVE
-661 PVKAGQVVFKA
+661 AGKDVFHVV
-672 MTK
+672 TK

>member
-1 MKSREVNKSTIFY
+1 
-14 KEGKTMADK
+14 MADK
-23 YSELGREIYANI
+23 YSTLGQEIYANI

-40 VKSMYNCMTR
+40 VESMYHCMTR

-61 DIQGLKDIDGV
+61 DIAGLKNIDGV
-72 LGVVNADTL
+72 LGVVDAYTL

-109 PTSTYQSEK
+109 PTNVTNDYQSEK

-166 GVAGILRNMLTA
+166 GVAGILKNMLTV
-178 KMLPGSWNLGVTILS
+178 KMLPASWALGVTILS
-193 MIASALFAYLNIYVG
+193 MISSALFSYLNIYVG
-208 INTAKEFGATPALG
+208 INTAKEFGATPGLG

-230 LPGIAAPVTIPNVLD
+230 LPGIVAPVTIPNFLD

-254 GIIGVLL
+254 GIIGVLF
-261 AVWLLSYVEKWFH
+261 AVWILSYVEKWFH
-274 KHIPDSVDI
+274 KHIADSVDI

-288 FTVLIMGL
+288 LTVLIMGL
-296 FTVFAIMPIAG
+296 FTVFVVMPIAG
-307 WISNSLVGGI
+307 WISNSLVGAI
-317 NWVLDVGG
+317 NWVLNVGG
-325 PVAGFI
+325 PVAGFL

-351 HLSMIQKM
+351 HLEMIQKM

-373 GQVGAAIALWAKCR
+373 GQVGAAIALWVKCR
-387 KNKDLVRLIK
+387 KNKELVRLIK

-420 RPFITACV
+420 RPFITACI

-434 AVVAAF
+434 AVVASF
-440 GHVGSIAIGPSGV
+440 GHVGAIAIGPSGV

-459 ANNMWWAYCIGLLSA
+459 ANNMWWGYVIGLLCA

-485 GVPKDAIKGKVENPT
+485 GVPKTAMEGEVKQPTQAVE
-500 PEVSERRAAEKHADN
+500 ERRNTEAKADN

-523 EISFEA
+523 EVTFEA
-529 PVSGDLEKIEE
+529 PVTGKLQKLED
-540 VKDDVFSQKMLGDG
+540 VKDDVFSKKMLGDG

-561 GTVVAPVD
+561 GKIIAPID
-569 GKIDTVMNTKHAI
+569 GTIDSVMDTKHAI
-582 TLKTSKG
+582 TLKTNKG
-589 NLDVLMHLGLDT
+589 HLDVLMHLGLDT
-601 VELKGAP
+601 VELKGKP
-608 FEIDVKPGDLVNA
+608 FIINVKPGDKVKA
-621 GEKIGTMD
+621 GTQIGSMD
-629 IAAIKKAG
+629 IKAIKEAG
-637 KDPVVL
+637 KEPVVL

-648 MDHIDQVSKVEDS
+648 MDHVDHVVRMSDGEVE
-661 PVKAGQVVFKA
+661 AGKDVFHVV
-672 MTK
+672 TK

>member
-1 MKSREVNKSTIFY
+1 M
-14 KEGKTMADK
+14 MADK
-23 YSELGREIYANI
+23 YSTLGREIYANI

-40 VKSMYNCMTR
+40 VESMYHCMTR

-61 DIQGLKDIDGV
+61 DIAGLKNIDGV
-72 LGVVNADTL
+72 LGVVDADTL

-99 QVGVKENEEF
+99 QVGVKEDEKF
-109 PTSTYQSEK
+109 PTNVTNDYQSEK

-141 RKALGHISAIFIPL
+141 RKALDHISAIFIPL

-166 GVAGILRNMLTA
+166 GVAGILKNMLTV
-178 KMLPGSWNLGVTILS
+178 KMFPASWALGVTILS
-193 MIASALFAYLNIYVG
+193 MISSALFSYLNIYVG
-208 INTAKEFGATPALG
+208 INTAKEFGATPGLG

-230 LPGIAAPVTIPNVLD
+230 LPGIVAPVTIPNFLD

-254 GIIGVLL
+254 GIIGVLF
-261 AVWLLSYVEKWFH
+261 AVWILSYVEKWFH
-274 KHIPDSVDI
+274 KHIADSVDI

-288 FTVLIMGL
+288 LTVLIMGL
-296 FTVFAIMPIAG
+296 FTVFVVMPIAG
-307 WISNSLVGGI
+307 WISNSLVGAI
-317 NWVLDVGG
+317 NWVLNVGG
-325 PVAGFI
+325 PVAGFL

-351 HLSMIQKM
+351 HLEMIQKI

-373 GQVGAAIALWAKCR
+373 GQVGAAIALWVKCR
-387 KNKDLVRLIK
+387 KNKELVRLIK

-420 RPFITACV
+420 RPFITACI

-434 AVVAAF
+434 AVVASF
-440 GHVGSIAIGPSGV
+440 GHVGAIAIGPSGV

-459 ANNMWWAYCIGLLSA
+459 ANNMWWGYVIGLLCA

-485 GVPKDAIKGKVENPT
+485 GVPKTAMEGEVKKPT
-500 PEVSERRAAEKHADN
+500 QAVKERRNAETKADN

-523 EISFEA
+523 EVAFEA
-529 PVSGDLEKIEE
+529 PVTGKLQKLED
-540 VKDDVFSQKMLGDG
+540 VKDDVFSKKMLGDG

-561 GTVVAPVD
+561 GKIVAPVD
-569 GKIDTVMNTKHAI
+569 GTIDSVMDTKHAI
-582 TLKTSKG
+582 TLKTNKG
-589 NLDVLMHLGLDT
+589 HLDVLMHLGLDT
-601 VELKGAP
+601 VELKGKP
-608 FEIDVKPGDLVNA
+608 FIINVKPGDKVKA
-621 GEKIGTMD
+621 GTQIGSMD
-629 IAAIKKAG
+629 MKAIKEAG
-637 KDPVVL
+637 KEPVVL

-648 MDHIDQVSKVEDS
+648 MDYVDHVVRMSDGEVE
-661 PVKAGQVVFKA
+661 AGKDVFHVI
-672 MTK
+672 TK

>member
-1 MKSREVNKSTIFY
+1 
-14 KEGKTMADK
+14 MADK
-23 YSELGREIYANI
+23 YSTLGQEIYANI

-40 VKSMYNCMTR
+40 VESMYHCMTR

-61 DIQGLKDIDGV
+61 DIAGLKNIDGV
-72 LGVVNADTL
+72 LGVVDADTL

-109 PTSTYQSEK
+109 PTNVTNDYQSEK

-166 GVAGILRNMLTA
+166 GVAGILKNMLTV
-178 KMLPGSWNLGVTILS
+178 KMLPASWALGVTILS
-193 MIASALFAYLNIYVG
+193 MISSALFSYLNIYVG
-208 INTAKEFGATPALG
+208 INTAKEFGATPGLG

-230 LPGIAAPVTIPNVLD
+230 LPGIVAPVTIPNFLD

-254 GIIGVLL
+254 GIIGVLF
-261 AVWLLSYVEKWFH
+261 AVWILSYVEKWFH
-274 KHIPDSVDI
+274 KHIADSVDI

-288 FTVLIMGL
+288 LTVLIMGL
-296 FTVFAIMPIAG
+296 FTVFVVMPIAG
-307 WISNSLVGGI
+307 WISNSLVGAI
-317 NWVLDVGG
+317 NWVLNVGG
-325 PVAGFI
+325 PVAGFL

-351 HLSMIQKM
+351 HLEMIQKM

-373 GQVGAAIALWAKCR
+373 GQVGAAIALWVKCR
-387 KNKDLVRLIK
+387 KNKELVRLIK

-420 RPFITACV
+420 RPFITAWI

-434 AVVAAF
+434 AVVASF
-440 GHVGSIAIGPSGV
+440 GHVGAIAIGPSGV

-459 ANNMWWAYCIGLLSA
+459 ANNMWWGYVIGLLCA

-485 GVPKDAIKGKVENPT
+485 GVPKTAMEGEVKQPTQAVE
-500 PEVSERRAAEKHADN
+500 ERRNTEAKADN

-523 EISFEA
+523 EVTFEA
-529 PVSGDLEKIEE
+529 PVTGKLQKLED
-540 VKDDVFSQKMLGDG
+540 VKDDVFSKKMLGDG

-561 GTVVAPVD
+561 GKIIAPID
-569 GKIDTVMNTKHAI
+569 GTIDSVMDTKHAI
-582 TLKTSKG
+582 TLKTNKG
-589 NLDVLMHLGLDT
+589 HLDVLMHLGLDT
-601 VELKGAP
+601 VELKGKP
-608 FEIDVKPGDLVNA
+608 FIINVKPGDKVKA
-621 GEKIGTMD
+621 GTQIGSMD
-629 IAAIKKAG
+629 IKAIKEAG
-637 KDPVVL
+637 KEPVVL

-648 MDHIDQVSKVEDS
+648 MDHVDHVVRMSDGEVE
-661 PVKAGQVVFKA
+661 AGKDVFHVV
-672 MTK
+672 TK

>member
-1 MKSREVNKSTIFY
+1 
-14 KEGKTMADK
+14 MADK
-23 YSELGREIYANI
+23 YSTLGREIYANI

-40 VKSMYNCMTR
+40 VESMYHCMTR

-61 DIQGLKDIDGV
+61 DIAGLKNIDGV
-72 LGVVNADTL
+72 LGVVDADTL

-109 PTSTYQSEK
+109 PTNVTNDYQSEK
-118 SEVQA
+118 SEVQS
-123 KAAEVHAQHKAQ
+123 KAAEVHAQHKAK

-166 GVAGILRNMLTA
+166 GVAGILKNMLTV
-178 KMLPGSWNLGVTILS
+178 KMFPASWALGVTILS
-193 MIASALFAYLNIYVG
+193 MISSALFSYLNIYVG
-208 INTAKEFGATPALG
+208 INTAKEFGATPGLG

-230 LPGIAAPVTIPNVLD
+230 LPGIVAPVTIPNFLD

-254 GIIGVLL
+254 GIIGVLF
-261 AVWLLSYVEKWFH
+261 AVWILSYVEKWFH
-274 KHIPDSVDI
+274 KHIADSVDI

-288 FTVLIMGL
+288 LTVLIMGL
-296 FTVFAIMPIAG
+296 FTVFVVMPIAG
-307 WISNSLVGGI
+307 WISNSLVGAI
-317 NWVLDVGG
+317 NWVLNVGG
-325 PVAGFI
+325 PVAGFL

-351 HLSMIQKM
+351 HLEMIQKI

-373 GQVGAAIALWAKCR
+373 GQVGAAIALWVKCH
-387 KNKDLVRLIK
+387 KNKELVRLIK

-420 RPFITACV
+420 RPFITACI

-434 AVVAAF
+434 AVVASF
-440 GHVGSIAIGPSGV
+440 GHVGAIAIGPSGV

-459 ANNMWWAYCIGLLSA
+459 ANNMWWGYVIGLLCA

-485 GVPKDAIKGKVENPT
+485 GVPKTAMEGEVKKPT
-500 PEVSERRAAEKHADN
+500 QAVKERRNAETKADN

-523 EISFEA
+523 EVAFEA
-529 PVSGDLEKIEE
+529 PVTGKLQKLED
-540 VKDDVFSQKMLGDG
+540 VKDDVFSKKMLGDG

-561 GTVVAPVD
+561 GKIVAPVD
-569 GKIDTVMNTKHAI
+569 GTIDSVMDTKHAI
-582 TLKTSKG
+582 TLKTNKG
-589 NLDVLMHLGLDT
+589 HLDVLMHLGLDT
-601 VELKGAP
+601 VELKGKP
-608 FEIDVKPGDLVNA
+608 FIINVKPGDKVKA
-621 GEKIGTMD
+621 GTQIGSMD
-629 IAAIKKAG
+629 IKAIKEAG
-637 KDPVVL
+637 KEPVVL

-648 MDHIDQVSKVEDS
+648 MDYVDHVVRMSDGEVE
-661 PVKAGQVVFKA
+661 AGKDVFHVI
-672 MTK
+672 TK

>member
-1 MKSREVNKSTIFY
+1 M
-14 KEGKTMADK
+14 MADK
-23 YSELGREIYANI
+23 YSTLGREIYANI

-40 VKSMYNCMTR
+40 VESMYHCMTR

-61 DIQGLKDIDGV
+61 DIAGLKNIDGV
-72 LGVVNADTL
+72 LGVVDADTL

-99 QVGVKENEEF
+99 QVGVKEDEEF
-109 PTSTYQSEK
+109 PTNVTNDYQSEK

-166 GVAGILRNMLTA
+166 GVAGILKNMLTV
-178 KMLPGSWNLGVTILS
+178 KMLPASWALGVTILS
-193 MIASALFAYLNIYVG
+193 MISSALFSYLNIYVG
-208 INTAKEFGATPALG
+208 INTAKEFGATPGLG

-230 LPGIAAPVTIPNVLD
+230 LPGIVAPVTIPNFLD

-254 GIIGVLL
+254 GIIGVLF
-261 AVWLLSYVEKWFH
+261 AVWILSYVEKWFH
-274 KHIPDSVDI
+274 KHITDSVDI

-288 FTVLIMGL
+288 LTVLIMGL
-296 FTVFAIMPIAG
+296 FTVFVVMPIAG
-307 WISNSLVGGI
+307 WISNSLVGAI
-317 NWVLDVGG
+317 NWVLNVGG
-325 PVAGFI
+325 PVAGFL

-351 HLSMIQKM
+351 HLEMIQKI

-373 GQVGAAIALWAKCR
+373 GQVGAAIALWVKCR
-387 KNKDLVRLIK
+387 KNKELVRLIK

-420 RPFITACV
+420 RPFITACI

-434 AVVAAF
+434 AVVASF
-440 GHVGSIAIGPSGV
+440 GHVGAIAIGPSGV

-459 ANNMWWAYCIGLLSA
+459 ANNMWWGYVIGLLCA

-485 GVPKDAIKGKVENPT
+485 GVPKTAMEGEVKKPT
-500 PEVSERRAAEKHADN
+500 QAVKEKRRNAETKADN

-523 EISFEA
+523 EVTFEA
-529 PVSGDLEKIEE
+529 PITGKLQKLED
-540 VKDDVFSQKMLGDG
+540 VKDDVFSKKMLGDG

-561 GTVVAPVD
+561 GKIAAPVD
-569 GKIDTVMNTKHAI
+569 GTIDSVMDTKHAI
-582 TLKTSKG
+582 TLKTNKG
-589 NLDVLMHLGLDT
+589 HLDVLMHLGLDT
-601 VELKGAP
+601 VELKGKP
-608 FEIDVKPGDLVNA
+608 FIINVKPGDKVKA
-621 GEKIGTMD
+621 GTQIGSMD
-629 IAAIKKAG
+629 IKAIKEAG
-637 KDPVVL
+637 KEPVVL

-648 MDHIDQVSKVEDS
+648 MDHVDHVVRMSDGEVE
-661 PVKAGQVVFKA
+661 AGKDVFHVI
-672 MTK
+672 TK

>member
-1 MKSREVNKSTIFY
+1 
-14 KEGKTMADK
+14 MADK
-23 YSELGREIYANI
+23 YSTLGREIYANI

-40 VKSMYNCMTR
+40 VESMYHCMTR

-61 DIQGLKDIDGV
+61 DIAGLKNIDGV
-72 LGVVNADTL
+72 LGVVDADTL

-109 PTSTYQSEK
+109 PTNVTNDYQSEK
-118 SEVQA
+118 YEVQA

-166 GVAGILRNMLTA
+166 GVAGILKNMLTV
-178 KMLPGSWNLGVTILS
+178 KMLPASWALGVTILS
-193 MIASALFAYLNIYVG
+193 MISSALFSYLNIYVG
-208 INTAKEFGATPALG
+208 INTAKEFGATPGLG

-230 LPGIAAPVTIPNVLD
+230 LPGIVAPVTIPNFLD

-254 GIIGVLL
+254 GIIGVLF
-261 AVWLLSYVEKWFH
+261 AVWILSYVEKWFH
-274 KHIPDSVDI
+274 KHIADSVDI

-288 FTVLIMGL
+288 LTVLIMGL
-296 FTVFAIMPIAG
+296 FTVFVVMPIAG
-307 WISNSLVGGI
+307 WISNSLVGAI
-317 NWVLDVGG
+317 NWVLNVGG
-325 PVAGFI
+325 PVAGFL

-351 HLSMIQKM
+351 HLEMIQKM

-373 GQVGAAIALWAKCR
+373 GQVGAAIALWVKCR
-387 KNKDLVRLIK
+387 KNKELVRLIK

-420 RPFITACV
+420 RPFITACI

-434 AVVAAF
+434 AVVASF
-440 GHVGSIAIGPSGV
+440 GHVGAIAIGPSGV
-453 ALIPLI
+453 ALIRLI
-459 ANNMWWAYCIGLLSA
+459 ANNMWWGYVIGLLCA

-485 GVPKDAIKGKVENPT
+485 GVPKTAMEGEVKQPT
-500 PEVSERRAAEKHADN
+500 QAVKERRNAEAKADN

-523 EISFEA
+523 EVAFEA
-529 PVSGDLEKIEE
+529 PVTGKFQKLED
-540 VKDDVFSQKMLGDG
+540 VKDDVFSKKMLGDG

-561 GTVVAPVD
+561 GKIVAPVD
-569 GKIDTVMNTKHAI
+569 GTIDSVMDTKHAV
-582 TLKTSKG
+582 TLKTNKG
-589 NLDVLMHLGLDT
+589 HLDVLMHLGLDT
-601 VELKGAP
+601 VELKGKP
-608 FEIDVKPGDLVNA
+608 FIINVKPGDKVKA
-621 GEKIGTMD
+621 GTQIGSMD
-629 IAAIKKAG
+629 IKAIKEAG
-637 KDPVVL
+637 KEPVVL

-648 MDHIDQVSKVEDS
+648 MDHVDHVVRMSDGEVE
-661 PVKAGQVVFKA
+661 AGKDVFHVV
-672 MTK
+672 TK

>member
-1 MKSREVNKSTIFY
+1 M
-14 KEGKTMADK
+14 MADK
-23 YSELGREIYANI
+23 YSTLGREIYANI

-40 VKSMYNCMTR
+40 VESMYHCMTR

-61 DIQGLKDIDGV
+61 DIAGLKNIDGV
-72 LGVVNADTL
+72 LGVVDADTL

-109 PTSTYQSEK
+109 PTNVTNDYQSEK

-166 GVAGILRNMLTA
+166 GVAGILKNMLTV
-178 KMLPGSWNLGVTILS
+178 KMLPASWALGVTILS
-193 MIASALFAYLNIYVG
+193 MISSALFSYLNIYVG
-208 INTAKEFGATPALG
+208 INTAKEFGATPGLG

-230 LPGIAAPVTIPNVLD
+230 LPGIVAPVTIPNFLD

-254 GIIGVLL
+254 GIIGVLF
-261 AVWLLSYVEKWFH
+261 AVWILSYVEKWFH
-274 KHIPDSVDI
+274 KHIADSVDI

-288 FTVLIMGL
+288 LTVLIMGL
-296 FTVFAIMPIAG
+296 FTVFVVMPIAG
-307 WISNSLVGGI
+307 WISNSLVGAI
-317 NWVLDVGG
+317 NWVLNVGG
-325 PVAGFI
+325 PVAGFL

-351 HLSMIQKM
+351 HLEMIQKI

-373 GQVGAAIALWAKCR
+373 GQVGAAIALWVKCR
-387 KNKDLVRLIK
+387 KNKELVRLIK

-420 RPFITACV
+420 RPFITACI

-434 AVVAAF
+434 AVVASF
-440 GHVGSIAIGPSGV
+440 GHVGAIAIGPSGV

-459 ANNMWWAYCIGLLSA
+459 ANNMWWGYVIGLLCA

-485 GVPKDAIKGKVENPT
+485 GVPKTAMEGEVKKPT
-500 PEVSERRAAEKHADN
+500 QAVKEKRRNAETKADN

-523 EISFEA
+523 EVAFEA
-529 PVSGDLEKIEE
+529 PVTGKLQKLED
-540 VKDDVFSQKMLGDG
+540 VKDDVFSKKMLGDG

-561 GTVVAPVD
+561 GKIVAPVD
-569 GKIDTVMNTKHAI
+569 GIIDSVMDTKHAI
-582 TLKTSKG
+582 TLKTNKG
-589 NLDVLMHLGLDT
+589 HLDVLMHLGLDT
-601 VELKGAP
+601 VELKGKP
-608 FEIDVKPGDLVNA
+608 FIINVKPGDKVKA
-621 GEKIGTMD
+621 GTQIGSMD
-629 IAAIKKAG
+629 IKAIKEAG
-637 KDPVVL
+637 KEPVVL

-648 MDHIDQVSKVEDS
+648 MDHVDHVVRMSDGEVE
-661 PVKAGQVVFKA
+661 AGKDVFHVI
-672 MTK
+672 TK

>member
-1 MKSREVNKSTIFY
+1 
-14 KEGKTMADK
+14 MADK
-23 YSELGREIYANI
+23 YSTLGREIYANI

-40 VKSMYNCMTR
+40 VESMYHCMTR

-61 DIQGLKDIDGV
+61 DIAGLKNIDGV
-72 LGVVNADTL
+72 LGVVDADTL

-99 QVGVKENEEF
+99 QVGVKEDEEF
-109 PTSTYQSEK
+109 PTNVTNDYQSEK

-141 RKALGHISAIFIPL
+141 RKALDHISAIFIPL

-166 GVAGILRNMLTA
+166 GVAGILKNMLTV
-178 KMLPGSWNLGVTILS
+178 KMFPASWALGVTILS
-193 MIASALFAYLNIYVG
+193 MISSALFSYLNIYVG
-208 INTAKEFGATPALG
+208 INTAKEFGATPGLG

-230 LPGIAAPVTIPNVLD
+230 LPGIVAPVTIPNFLD

-254 GIIGVLL
+254 GIIGVLF
-261 AVWLLSYVEKWFH
+261 AVWILSYVEKWFH
-274 KHIPDSVDI
+274 KHIADSVDI

-288 FTVLIMGL
+288 LTVLIMGL
-296 FTVFAIMPIAG
+296 FTVFVVMPIAG
-307 WISNSLVGGI
+307 WISNSLVGAI
-317 NWVLDVGG
+317 NWVLNVGG
-325 PVAGFI
+325 PVAGFL

-351 HLSMIQKM
+351 HLEMIQKI

-373 GQVGAAIALWAKCR
+373 GQVGAAIALWVKCR
-387 KNKDLVRLIK
+387 KNKELVRLIK

-420 RPFITACV
+420 RPFITACI

-434 AVVAAF
+434 AVVASF
-440 GHVGSIAIGPSGV
+440 GHVGAIAIGPSGV

-459 ANNMWWAYCIGLLSA
+459 ANNMWWGYVIGLLCA

-485 GVPKDAIKGKVENPT
+485 GVPKTAMEGEVKKPT
-500 PEVSERRAAEKHADN
+500 QAVKERRNAETKADN
-515 LNMPSEKV
+515 LNMHSEKV
-523 EISFEA
+523 EVAFEA
-529 PVSGDLEKIEE
+529 PVTGKLQKLED
-540 VKDDVFSQKMLGDG
+540 VKDDVFSKKMLGDG

-561 GTVVAPVD
+561 GKIVAPVD
-569 GKIDTVMNTKHAI
+569 GTIDSVMDTKHAI
-582 TLKTSKG
+582 TLKTNKG
-589 NLDVLMHLGLDT
+589 HLDVLMHLGLDT
-601 VELKGAP
+601 VELKGKP
-608 FEIDVKPGDLVNA
+608 FIINVKPGDKVKA
-621 GEKIGTMD
+621 GTQIGSMD
-629 IAAIKKAG
+629 IKAIKEAG
-637 KDPVVL
+637 KEPVVL

-648 MDHIDQVSKVEDS
+648 MDYVDHVVRMSEGEVE
-661 PVKAGQVVFKA
+661 AGKDVFHVI
-672 MTK
+672 TK

>member
-1 MKSREVNKSTIFY
+1 
-14 KEGKTMADK
+14 MADK
-23 YSELGREIYANI
+23 YSTLGQEIYANI

-40 VKSMYNCMTR
+40 VESMYHCMTR

-61 DIQGLKDIDGV
+61 DIAGLKNIDGV
-72 LGVVNADTL
+72 LGVVDADTL

-109 PTSTYQSEK
+109 PTNVTNDYQSEK

-166 GVAGILRNMLTA
+166 GVAGILKNMLTV
-178 KMLPGSWNLGVTILS
+178 KMLPASWALGVTILS
-193 MIASALFAYLNIYVG
+193 MISSALFSYLNIYVG
-208 INTAKEFGATPALG
+208 INTAKEFGATPGLG

-230 LPGIAAPVTIPNVLD
+230 LPGIVAPVTIPNFLD

-254 GIIGVLL
+254 GIIGVLF
-261 AVWLLSYVEKWFH
+261 AVWILSYVEKWFH
-274 KHIPDSVDI
+274 KHIADSVDI

-288 FTVLIMGL
+288 LTVLIMGL
-296 FTVFAIMPIAG
+296 FTVFVVMPIAG
-307 WISNSLVGGI
+307 WISNSLVGAI
-317 NWVLDVGG
+317 NWVLNVGG
-325 PVAGFI
+325 PVAGFL

-351 HLSMIQKM
+351 HLEMIQKM

-373 GQVGAAIALWAKCR
+373 GQVGAAIALWVKCR
-387 KNKDLVRLIK
+387 KNKELVRLIK

-420 RPFITACV
+420 RPFITAC
-428 GGGIGG
+428 IGG
-434 AVVAAF
+434 AVVASF
-440 GHVGSIAIGPSGV
+440 GHVGAIAIGPSGV

-459 ANNMWWAYCIGLLSA
+459 ANNMWWGYVIGLLCA

-485 GVPKDAIKGKVENPT
+485 GVPKTAMEGEVKQPTQAVE
-500 PEVSERRAAEKHADN
+500 ERRNTEAKADN

-523 EISFEA
+523 EVTFEA
-529 PVSGDLEKIEE
+529 PVTGKLQKLED
-540 VKDDVFSQKMLGDG
+540 VKDDVFSKKMLGDG

-561 GTVVAPVD
+561 GKIIAPID
-569 GKIDTVMNTKHAI
+569 GTIDSVMDTKHAI
-582 TLKTSKG
+582 TLKTNKG
-589 NLDVLMHLGLDT
+589 HLDVLMHLGLDT
-601 VELKGAP
+601 VELKGKP
-608 FEIDVKPGDLVNA
+608 FIINVKPGDKVKA
-621 GEKIGTMD
+621 GTQIGSMD
-629 IAAIKKAG
+629 IKAIKEAG
-637 KDPVVL
+637 KEPVVL

-648 MDHIDQVSKVEDS
+648 MDHVDHVVRMSDGEVE
-661 PVKAGQVVFKA
+661 AGKDVFHVV
-672 MTK
+672 TK

>member
-1 MKSREVNKSTIFY
+1 
-14 KEGKTMADK
+14 MADK
-23 YSELGREIYANI
+23 YSTLGREIYANI

-40 VKSMYNCMTR
+40 VESMYHCMTR

-61 DIQGLKDIDGV
+61 DIAGLKNIDGV
-72 LGVVNADTL
+72 LGVVDADTL

-99 QVGVKENEEF
+99 QVGVKEDEEF
-109 PTSTYQSEK
+109 PTNVTNDYQSEK

-166 GVAGILRNMLTA
+166 GVAGILKNMLTV
-178 KMLPGSWNLGVTILS
+178 KMLPASWALGVTILS
-193 MIASALFAYLNIYVG
+193 MISSALFSYLNIYVG
-208 INTAKEFGATPALG
+208 INTAKEFGATPGLG

-230 LPGIAAPVTIPNVLD
+230 LPGIVAPVTIPNFLD

-254 GIIGVLL
+254 GIIGVLF
-261 AVWLLSYVEKWFH
+261 AVWILSYVEKWFH
-274 KHIPDSVDI
+274 KHITDSVDI

-288 FTVLIMGL
+288 LTVLIMGL
-296 FTVFAIMPIAG
+296 FTVFVVMPIAG
-307 WISNSLVGGI
+307 WISNSLVGAI
-317 NWVLDVGG
+317 NWVLNVGG
-325 PVAGFI
+325 PVAGFL

-351 HLSMIQKM
+351 HLEMIQKI

-373 GQVGAAIALWAKCR
+373 GQVGAAIALWVKCR
-387 KNKDLVRLIK
+387 KNKELVRLIK

-420 RPFITACV
+420 RPFITACI

-434 AVVAAF
+434 AVVASF
-440 GHVGSIAIGPSGV
+440 GHVGAIAIGPSGV

-459 ANNMWWAYCIGLLSA
+459 ANNMWWGYVIGLLCA

-485 GVPKDAIKGKVENPT
+485 GVPKTAMEGEVKKPT
-500 PEVSERRAAEKHADN
+500 QAVKEKRRNAETKADN

-523 EISFEA
+523 EVAFEA
-529 PVSGDLEKIEE
+529 PITGKLQKLED
-540 VKDDVFSQKMLGDG
+540 VKDDVFSKKMLGDG

-561 GTVVAPVD
+561 GKIAAPVD
-569 GKIDTVMNTKHAI
+569 GTIDSVMDTKHAI
-582 TLKTSKG
+582 TLKTNKG
-589 NLDVLMHLGLDT
+589 HLDVLMHLGLDT
-601 VELKGAP
+601 VELKGKP
-608 FEIDVKPGDLVNA
+608 FIINVKPGDKVKA
-621 GEKIGTMD
+621 GTQIGSMD
-629 IAAIKKAG
+629 IKAIKEAG
-637 KDPVVL
+637 KEPVVL

-648 MDHIDQVSKVEDS
+648 MDHVDHVVRMSDGEVE
-661 PVKAGQVVFKA
+661 AGKDVFHVI
-672 MTK
+672 TK

>member
-1 MKSREVNKSTIFY
+1 
-14 KEGKTMADK
+14 MADK
-23 YSELGREIYANI
+23 YSTLGREIYANI

-40 VKSMYNCMTR
+40 VESMYHCMTR

-61 DIQGLKDIDGV
+61 DIAGLKNIDGV
-72 LGVVNADTL
+72 LGVVDADTL

-99 QVGVKENEEF
+99 QVGVKEDEEF
-109 PTSTYQSEK
+109 PTNVTNDYQSEK

-141 RKALGHISAIFIPL
+141 RKALDHISAIFIPL

-166 GVAGILRNMLTA
+166 GVAGILKNMLTV
-178 KMLPGSWNLGVTILS
+178 KMFPASWALGVTILS
-193 MIASALFAYLNIYVG
+193 MISSALFSYLNIYVG
-208 INTAKEFGATPALG
+208 INTAKEFGATPGLG

-230 LPGIAAPVTIPNVLD
+230 LPGIVAPVTIPNFLD

-254 GIIGVLL
+254 GIIGVLF
-261 AVWLLSYVEKWFH
+261 AVWILSYVEKWFH
-274 KHIPDSVDI
+274 KHIADSVDI

-288 FTVLIMGL
+288 LTVLIMGL
-296 FTVFAIMPIAG
+296 FTVFVVMPIAG
-307 WISNSLVGGI
+307 WISNSLVGAI
-317 NWVLDVGG
+317 NWVLNVGG
-325 PVAGFI
+325 PVAGFL

-351 HLSMIQKM
+351 HLEMIQKI

-373 GQVGAAIALWAKCR
+373 GQVGAAIALWVKCR
-387 KNKDLVRLIK
+387 KNKELVRLIK

-420 RPFITACV
+420 RPFITACI

-434 AVVAAF
+434 AVVASF
-440 GHVGSIAIGPSGV
+440 GHVGAIAIGPSGV

-459 ANNMWWAYCIGLLSA
+459 ANNMWWGYVIGLLCA

-485 GVPKDAIKGKVENPT
+485 GVPKTAMEGEVKKPT
-500 PEVSERRAAEKHADN
+500 QAVKERRNAETKADN
-515 LNMPSEKV
+515 LNMHSEKV
-523 EISFEA
+523 EVAFEA
-529 PVSGDLEKIEE
+529 PVTGKLQKLED
-540 VKDDVFSQKMLGDG
+540 VKDDVFSKKMLGDG

-561 GTVVAPVD
+561 GKIVAPVD
-569 GKIDTVMNTKHAI
+569 GTIDSVMDTKHAI
-582 TLKTSKG
+582 TLKTNKG
-589 NLDVLMHLGLDT
+589 HLDVLMHLGLDT
-601 VELKGAP
+601 VELKGKP
-608 FEIDVKPGDLVNA
+608 FIINVKPGDKVKA
-621 GEKIGTMD
+621 GTQIGSMD
-629 IAAIKKAG
+629 IKAIKEAG
-637 KDPVVL
+637 KEPVVL

-648 MDHIDQVSKVEDS
+648 MDYVDHVVRMSDGEVE
-661 PVKAGQVVFKA
+661 AGKDVFHVI
-672 MTK
+672 TK